1 MPSYTTH
8 IQILNP
14 LKECVCI
21 VGMRQEGKTTLLKWL
36 MHYLENNYTAFDT
49 LGAIGNFKPRYPERQ
64 KIIKPRYSL
73 SQPIFIKTC
82 KQVWKEG
89 NQVFIV
95 DEVGKFCTKHTMP
108 PELGDLVDLGGNRNI
123 SLWFTTRRVAEVHN
137 NLIAN
142 AQHHF
147 IFRTFL
153 PQDVDWYGQFIPKNV
168 ILMSKT
174 LPKHWFIYY
183 QVGHEPIICK
193 PVKVYGN

>member
-1 MPSYTTH
+1 MPYYQTS

-49 LGAIGNFKPRYPERQ
+49 LGAIGNFKPRYPDRQ

-73 SQPIFIKTC
+73 SEPMFIKTC

-95 DEVGKFCTKHTMP
+95 DEIGKFCSKHTIP

-123 SLWFTTRRVAEVHN
+123 SIWFTTRRVAEVHK
-137 NLIAN
+137 
-142 AQHHF
+142 
-147 IFRTFL
+147 
-153 PQDVDWYGQFIPKNV
+153 QDVEWYSQFIPKEI

-183 QVGHEPIICK
+183 QVGSEPIICK
-193 PVKVYGN
+193 PVKVYEN